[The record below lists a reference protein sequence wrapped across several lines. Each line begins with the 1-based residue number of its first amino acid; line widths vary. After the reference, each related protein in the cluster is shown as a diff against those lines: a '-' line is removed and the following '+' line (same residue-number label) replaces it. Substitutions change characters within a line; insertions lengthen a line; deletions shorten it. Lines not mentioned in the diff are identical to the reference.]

1 MDVVSEAIDSVRIGR
16 ADACWVTGTGSW
28 GLSYPGHPVSG
39 FHVLI
44 RGTAFLISPDEAPR
58 QLRSGDVVFTAA
70 GAPHG
75 LSHAPVSMQALPP
88 AVLGAPPSVE
98 DADAVFLCGAYWL
111 AHGTAHPYLRSLPP
125 VMAVTPDDGQLKALT
140 DLLKAEVSNARPGGQ
155 VSRAALLDLML
166 THVLRQWLAHNPADA
181 PDNDPAIDPVLRQI
195 REDPARPWTAQE
207 LSDRAGLPR
216 REFSRRFTGVT
227 GQPLR
232 SYLSESRLSHGA
244 RLLKE
249 SDAPLASIARRAGYS
264 TEFAFSAAFRREY
277 GISPGRFRRAD
288 PDP

>member
-1 MDVVSEAIDSVRIGR
+1 VDVVSEAIDSVRIGR
-16 ADACWVTGTGSW
+16 AEACWVTGTGHW

-75 LSHAPVSMQALPP
+75 LSHAPVSMEALPA

-111 AHGTAHPYLRSLPP
+111 AHGRAHPYLRSLPP
-125 VMAVTPDDGQLKALT
+125 VMAVTPDGGQVKALT
-140 DLLKAEVSNARPGGQ
+140 DLLKAEVSNASPGGQ

-166 THVLRQWLAHNPADA
+166 THVLREWLAHNPADA
-181 PDNDPAIDPVLRQI
+181 PENDPAIDPVLRQI
-195 REDPARPWTAQE
+195 SEDP
-207 LSDRAGLPR
+207 S
-216 REFSRRFTGVT
+216 RFTGVT
-227 GQPLR
+227 GRPLR

-249 SDAPLASIARRAGYS
+249 SDAPLATIARRTGYS
-264 TEFAFSAAFRREY
+264 TEFAFSSAFRREY

-288 PDP
+288 PDR